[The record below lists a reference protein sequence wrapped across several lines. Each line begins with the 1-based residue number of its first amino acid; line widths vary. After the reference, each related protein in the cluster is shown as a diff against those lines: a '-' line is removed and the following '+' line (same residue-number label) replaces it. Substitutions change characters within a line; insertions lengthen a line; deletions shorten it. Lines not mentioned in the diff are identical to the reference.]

1 MKIQLNHLGHP
12 VSNHTWSSDHKLPD
26 SSKGYIVYFCKQC
39 GTELFGEWAPFDK
52 EAKHKSKAEQS
63 RKIDKMAEEFQKVEK
78 MDKCPICGAPLSRN
92 FGDYIYLDMSYCL
105 HDRSGRCPDFNK
117 TIEDYHINVLEISV
131 DHICNAMQKIRQK
144 QQHEEADRMADALFT
159 KYESSE
165 VSTVIS
171 GYEKIKESTDT
182 LKGYFL
188 HLIQV
193 EANIFSLVSRLKA
206 LYAQRMDVDRDAYFS
221 TVKPLM
227 EARRKIEARQDD
239 LTKHEN
245 ALKTILST
253 RPQTIELP
261 EPKKP
266 SQPTEPQYAQ
276 PGFFNKKRVLAENAE
291 LKAKYEQALVQ
302 YANQMDRYSKEVEE
316 WKRQCEEIN
325 RQNET
330 QHQIDI
336 DEAKQKVNAAKEK
349 LAAAQKTVEDLS
361 NSSSDIATP
370 EKTHKAILDDEIQQA
385 ENMLKKAIHCKHEL
399 YNYNIIFIKYRNIVA
414 ISTIY
419 EYLVS
424 GRCTVL
430 DGANGAYNLYE
441 SESRANIIINQLNGV
456 LESLDTIKDS
466 QFTIYNAIQKAN
478 SSLQRLER
486 SMSAAA
492 KSLSSID
499 EKTNCLAKIAEN
511 SDIIAHNSAVA
522 AHYSKINAEL
532 TDALGYMV
540 AMR

>member
-1 MKIQLNHLGHP
+1 MKIQLNQLGHP
-12 VSNHTWSSDHKLPD
+12 SENVPGM
-26 SSKGYIVYFCKQC
+26 SKGVIVHFCKQC
-39 GTELFGEWAPFDK
+39 GVELFGEWDPLWDERGQK
-52 EAKHKSKAEQS
+52 KKKSTNARLDAIEKARLEFK
-63 RKIDKMAEEFQKVEK
+63 KIAK
-78 MDKCPICGAPLSRN
+78 MDKCPVCGSKLSTA
-92 FGDYIYLDMSYCL
+92 FGDSVVLDTSML
-105 HDRSGRCPDFNK
+105 LMNDVVPAVRLKP
-117 TIEDYHINVLEISV
+117 IEDYDLPILDLSIEN
-131 DHICNAMQKIRQK
+131 ICAAMRKIRLK
-144 QQHEEADRMADALFT
+144 QQEEEAGKIADALFAQ
-159 KYESSE
+159 YESAE

-171 GYEKIKESTDT
+171 GYEKIKENTDT
-182 LKGYFL
+182 LKGYLL

-221 TVKPLM
+221 TVKPLI

-291 LKAKYEQALVQ
+291 LKAKYEQALAK
-302 YANQMDRYSKEVEE
+302 YANQMERYSKELEE
-316 WKRQCEEIN
+316 WKRQFEEIK
-325 RQNET
+325 RQHEV
-330 QHQIDI
+330 QHQMDI
-336 DEAKQKVNAAKEK
+336 EKAQQKVNAAEEK
-349 LAAAQKTVEDLS
+349 LAAAQKTVKDLS

-414 ISTIY
+414 LSTIY

-424 GRCTVL
+424 GRCTAL

-441 SESRANIIINQLNGV
+441 SELRANTIISQLNGV
-456 LESLDTIKDS
+456 LESIDTIKDS
-466 QFTIYNAIQKAN
+466 QFTIYNAIQQAN
-478 SSLQRLER
+478 SSLHRLEC

-492 KSLSSID
+492 KTLSSID
-499 EKTNCLAKIAEN
+499 AKSNCLAKIAEN

-540 AMR
+540 AFS